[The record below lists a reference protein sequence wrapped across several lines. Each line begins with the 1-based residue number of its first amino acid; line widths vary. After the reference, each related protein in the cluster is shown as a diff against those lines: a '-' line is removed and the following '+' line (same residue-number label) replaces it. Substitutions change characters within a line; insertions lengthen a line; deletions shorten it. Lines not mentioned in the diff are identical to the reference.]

1 MSRGRVAVVVGL
13 TLAVLLGIA
22 TPAGAAPPTVAVAGD
37 SIGDESRHAIR
48 AAVEATHRI
57 TWYVTRDSATIGKLG
72 PALVEAVAAAAGPDI
87 VLVELG
93 TGNAYWGTSPEQ
105 FRRQVRELTHTLLR
119 HADCVRWFE
128 QKPGGNIAYPGIN
141 VRARAF
147 NRILRQEVDAVPG
160 AHTVHYEAWTRLA
173 GDGIFRAD
181 LLHLNPRGQRGLG
194 RLAAQAVRGCD
205 PALTT
210 GPYWDVADAHP
221 AAAAVRWVA
230 DQGLVDGFANDTFR
244 LEVGGIAPTLSRL
257 GLLRA
262 LWRQAGRP
270 TVGGGTWP
278 DVGRGARTSVAWGW
292 AEGITGVAPG
302 GRFRPSAPVTR
313 GDALRWLYRSAGTPP
328 VGSLPPHGLV
338 DVGPTLDRAAR
349 WAVAQGIV
357 RTPDGRFRPGD
368 PLTRAQAVLFL
379 FRAAHPPPP
388 PPPTPAPA
396 PSTTAPPT
404 TSPPTT
410 APATTL
416 PAATPPS
423 TTLAPAPTTPPTPP
437 TTAA

>member
-1 MSRGRVAVVVGL
+1 MRRVRAGIALGL
-13 TLAVLLGIA
+13 ALLALLGVA
-22 TPAGAAPPTVAVAGD
+22 APAGAAPPTVAVAGD
-37 SIGDESRHAIR
+37 SIGDESRHAVR

-72 PALVEAVAAAAGPDI
+72 PALVEAVAAATGPDI

-105 FRRQVRELTHTLLR
+105 FRRQVRELTHQLLR

-181 LLHLNPRGQRGLG
+181 LLHLNPRGQHGLG

-210 GPYWDVADAHP
+210 GPYWDVPDAHP

-230 DQGLVDGFANDTFR
+230 DQGLIDGFANDTFR

-270 TVGGGTWP
+270 VAPGGGWP
-278 DVGRGARTSVAWGW
+278 DVGEAGRASVAWGW
-292 AEGITGVAPG
+292 AEGVTGVAPG
-302 GRFRPSAPVTR
+302 DAFRPGAPVTR
-313 GDALRWLYRSAGTPP
+313 GDALRWLYRAAGTPP
-328 VGSLPPHGLV
+328 VDALPAHGLV

-357 RTPDGRFRPGD
+357 RAPDGRFRPTA

-379 FRAAHPPPP
+379 HRAAHPPPP
-388 PPPTPAPA
+388 PPPAPAPTTTVPPPPTTA
-396 PSTTAPPT
+396 APTTTTAPPTTVPTPSTTAPPT
-404 TSPPTT
+404 TLPAPPTT
-410 APATTL
+410 AP
-416 PAATPPS
+416 
-423 TTLAPAPTTPPTPP
+423 
-437 TTAA
+437 